1 MSMPVLILAIGFSL
15 HQNSDFKPSSGA
27 FFLFGFGQLLLL
39 NSHPGAFH
47 KGPKKGLNFAK
58 FHTRGGRGR
67 QRAHPRIEVPL
78 PPGTG
83 RVPGRRRYRAVRGA
97 ATPDGGLPGHTPGGA
112 ATRRRAAYT
121 GRYGAHVGRGYPGR
135 AYTGRRGYRAK
146 QAAFRGARGR
156 LPGARGY
163 PGGARR
169 ATYTGAAGLCR
180 GCGLYRAGYP
190 RAGRGGTAYP
200 RRGGGYPA
208 GYRGERC

>member
-1 MSMPVLILAIGFSL
+1 MSMPVLIFAIGISL

-135 AYTGRRGYRAK
+135 AYTGRRGYQAK
-146 QAAFRGARGR
+146 QAAFRGARRRLPGRGLSGRLPRRRRLPVPGR
-156 LPGARGY
+156 LPGGAI
-163 PGGARR
+163 PGA
-169 ATYTGAAGLCR
+169 
-180 GCGLYRAGYP
+180 
-190 RAGRGGTAYP
+190 
-200 RRGGGYPA
+200 GYPA
-208 GYRGERC
+208 GRRGGTPSPGGATPGGLPGHSW